1 MHTESSRPSDAPTPD
16 APAANVAGNSRITG
30 AIGAVIFV
38 LLFFEGLTLFEIQ
51 RFMWLH
57 VFVGMLLVSFVV
69 AKIASTGY
77 RFSRY
82 YTGQRDYVKKGAPPT
97 ILRLLGP
104 IVTVMTVALLATGI
118 GTVLAR
124 HVDWLKFAHKASFVV
139 WFGAMTIHVLGHALE
154 TPALA
159 FADWRRSQRRQVP
172 GASARFVLLA
182 VVVLAGVTLA
192 VVTRGWAHDWQ
203 HLPGL

>member
-1 MHTESSRPSDAPTPD
+1 VHTESSRPTDAPGPAT
-16 APAANVAGNSRITG
+16 PAANVAGNSRITG
-30 AIGAVIFV
+30 AIGALIFV
-38 LLFFEGLTLFEIQ
+38 LLVVEGLTILEVQ
-51 RFMWLH
+51 RYMWLH

-82 YTGQRDYVKKGAPPT
+82 YMGQRDYVKKGAPPT

-104 IVTVMTVALLATGI
+104 VVTVTTVAVLATGI
-118 GTVLAR
+118 GALLNR
-124 HVDWLKFAHKASFVV
+124 HVHWLQFAHKASFVL

-159 FADWRRSQRRQVP
+159 FADWRRTQRRLVP
-172 GASARFVLLA
+172 GAPARLVLLA
-182 VVVLAGVTLA
+182 VVVLVGVSLA
-192 VVTRGWAHDWQ
+192 VVTRGWVHHWQ